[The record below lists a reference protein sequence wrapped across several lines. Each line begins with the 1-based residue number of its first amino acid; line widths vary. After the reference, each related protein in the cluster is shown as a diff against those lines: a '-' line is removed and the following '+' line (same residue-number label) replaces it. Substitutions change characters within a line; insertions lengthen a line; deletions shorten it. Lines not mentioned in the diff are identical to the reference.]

1 MRKGAKMEEKLLKI
15 FNTWDASKQLK
26 QLHSEVFELTEAIFE
41 NGDKSHICEEI
52 ADCYV
57 LLEQFRLFFQ
67 ALEIFRTITQL
78 CHLSPVLPKSDPYH

>member
-1 MRKGAKMEEKLLKI
+1 MKKGAEMEEKLLKI

-41 NGDKSHICEEI
+41 NGDKNHICEEI

-57 LLEQFRLFFQ
+57 LLEQLILINPINKIENDTPFF
-67 ALEIFRTITQL
+67 IR
-78 CHLSPVLPKSDPYH
+78 